1 MIPTLTLMNAAS
13 STINTSPESIDL
25 MQNTSLVLVSPSTH
39 PTIKLSR
46 MKIFKTGFRKYRFC
60 WNSGNDAYAREWFVI
75 LFASLWR
82 ISYENRNV
90 TCPFVCD
97 KTRQWNLILK
107 DFSMIL
113 CRQLIFAFLIWH
125 NHELSLCS
133 WSDCEFGICCLFLM
147 FFVLFLLF
155 CFFWGSFFVFRFGFS
170 LFVFVFVFFCGVLLL
185 FFCFGFLLDT
195 VFCLVC
201 FVLFICFAFF
211 MFSLFSFVVV
221 VVVAVVSFV

>member
-25 MQNTSLVLVSPSTH
+25 MHNTSLVLVSPSTH

-113 CRQLIFAFLIWH
+113 CHQLIFAFLIWH
-125 NHELSLCS
+125 NHELSSCS

-155 CFFWGSFFVFRFGFS
+155 CFVFFEGVFLFFVLVFLCLFLFLFFLWCFAFIFLFWVFVGYCVLFS
-170 LFVFVFVFFCGVLLL
+170 LFRFIYL
-185 FFCFGFLLDT
+185 
-195 VFCLVC
+195 FCLFYV
-201 FVLFICFAFF
+201 
-211 MFSLFSFVVV
+211 
-221 VVVAVVSFV
+221 

>member
-133 WSDCEFGICCLFLM
+133 WMWVWHLLFVFNVFCIVSFVLFCLFLREFFCFSFWF
-147 FFVLFLLF
+147 FFVCFCF
-155 CFFWGSFFVFRFGFS
+155 CFFLWCFAFIFLFWVFVGYCVLFS
-170 LFVFVFVFFCGVLLL
+170 LFRFIYL
-185 FFCFGFLLDT
+185 
-195 VFCLVC
+195 FCLFYV
-201 FVLFICFAFF
+201 
-211 MFSLFSFVVV
+211 
-221 VVVAVVSFV
+221 

>member
-25 MQNTSLVLVSPSTH
+25 MHNTSLVLVSPSTH

-133 WSDCEFGICCLFLM
+133 WMWVWHLLFV
-147 FFVLFLLF
+147 FNVFCIVSFVLF

-170 LFVFVFVFFCGVLLL
+170 LFVFVFVFFVV
-185 FFCFGFLLDT
+185 FCFYFFVLGFCWIL
-195 VFCLVC
+195 C
-201 FVLFICFAFF
+201 FV
-211 MFSLFSFVVV
+211 
-221 VVVAVVSFV
+221 